1 QVCLSQDED
10 VLDTWFS
17 SGLFPFS
24 VFGWPDVDSED
35 LKAFFP
41 TTLLETGMDI
51 LFFWVARMVMMSL
64 ELTDVLPFKT
74 VYLHAMVRDKFGR
87 KMSKTLGNVIDPLEV
102 IYGCDLD
109 TLHKK
114 LEVGNLPAKEMQK
127 AKEGQKMDFPNGI
140 PECGADALRFGLLA
154 YTVQGR
160 DVNLDISRVVGYR
173 NFCNKLW
180 NAVRFALTYLTDA
193 SPPLDLAAELIA

>member
-1 QVCLSQDED
+1 
-10 VLDTWFS
+10 
-17 SGLFPFS
+17 
-24 VFGWPDVDSED
+24 
-35 LKAFFP
+35 
-41 TTLLETGMDI
+41 MDI

-127 AKEGQKMDFPNGI
+127 AKEGQKMDFP
-140 PECGADALRFGLLA
+140 
-154 YTVQGR
+154 
-160 DVNLDISRVVGYR
+160 
-173 NFCNKLW
+173 
-180 NAVRFALTYLTDA
+180 
-193 SPPLDLAAELIA
+193 